1 MDAVATFAS
10 WGPVVCPTVVAA
22 CLFATLVCALSWGP
36 RLCEMP
42 PRRLRHVADTS
53 PRCRRDAAE
62 MPPRCRRHLPPP
74 PRRPP
79 LPPRRCVFLSGTAR
93 ARARSSGSSSGPPT
107 SCCPARRTSAAA
119 LPGSSGRCRRAL
131 PRLAEAG
138 RGWPRLAEIGRG
150 WPRLAEIGRDWPGG
164 GEGTREAGCRRG
176 ARVPESA
183 HGPSRFSGDVSRT
196 RSSSRC
202 LLIRTLTSSQP

>member
-10 WGPVVCPTVVAA
+10 WGPRLPVCSR
-22 CLFATLVCALSWGP
+22 LSCARYLGA
-36 RLCEMP
+36 RGCVRC
-42 PRRLRHVADTS
+42 RRDASDTS
-53 PRCRRDAAE
+53 PTRRRDAAE

-74 PRRPP
+74 PRRPPLRRPP

-119 LPGSSGRCRRAL
+119 LPGSSSRCRRAL
-131 PRLAEAG
+131 PRLAEA
-138 RGWPRLAEIGRG
+138 GRG

-164 GEGTREAGCRRG
+164 GEGTREAGRHRG
-176 ARVPESA
+176 ARVPEAA

-202 LLIRTLTSSQP
+202 LLIRTHASSQP